1 MDIGDVD
8 VYSFVHLLYEKRNE
22 IEENFSLTERLKET
36 EDLKFLEG
44 IMAKAMKKTAV
55 ITLLLTIIFCL
66 IYRVTSNSVILSLAI
81 TFGTIAYHF
90 IIRLLVGYLFDFKMK
105 NQADYTKKWYQ
116 VSDTEMKL
124 YQKLKVKTWKNKM
137 PTFDMDVFDV
147 SKHSWD
153 EIIQATCQS
162 ELVHETNVVFSF
174 LPVVAA
180 IWFGSFEV
188 FLITS
193 MLGAIF
199 DLMFVF
205 MQRFNRA
212 RIVKM
217 RRKR

>member
-1 MDIGDVD
+1 
-8 VYSFVHLLYEKRNE
+8 
-22 IEENFSLTERLKET
+22 
-36 EDLKFLEG
+36 
-44 IMAKAMKKTAV
+44 MAKAMKKTAV

-105 NQADYTKKWYQ
+105 NQADYTKKWHQ